1 MLAIDEVTLDVV
13 PATEGLLQ
21 GVLVVEVLVEV
32 EPAHDVLGLHPPV
45 EVVVHMARVEVGLVN
60 HRAVGIEP
68 LLGGFRHF
76 THDGFHLFQHRLVA
90 QHERCLVHEPRALD
104 VVAVTLQMTGAA
116 RPVVLEEEVEV
127 VGVGIEDAV
136 GEDADEV
143 TERQLY
149 MINHFLRHRDSYWKH
164 GTKGRYVIA
173 IE

>member
-1 MLAIDEVTLDVV
+1 
-13 PATEGLLQ
+13 
-21 GVLVVEVLVEV
+21 
-32 EPAHDVLGLHPPV
+32 
-45 EVVVHMARVEVGLVN
+45 MARVEVGLVY
-60 HRAVGIEP
+60 HRAVGIETF
-68 LLGGFRHF
+68 LRCLRHF
-76 THDGFHLFQHRLVA
+76 THDGLHLLQHRLVA
-90 QHERCLVHEPRALD
+90 QHKGSLMHEPRTLD

-127 VGVGIEDAV
+127 VSVGIEDAV

-164 GTKGRYVIA
+164 STKGRYVIA